1 MAAHSTFERVSG
13 RGRLHGF
20 GNLLSHELARWWKTH
35 LWWIQCLLWAILT
48 VALLNLG
55 GEADRSFA
63 VMMFGQ
69 LTGVFQAVGV
79 VVIMQGALGGEKID
93 GRAAWVLSK
102 PATRPAYILAKL
114 IAYGLGVLV
123 TMVLLSGVILYAAWL
138 IQGTTVPGPIP
149 FLGALGVISL
159 SHLWYLTLTLML
171 AVLFNNR
178 IVILGISGGLL
189 ALSDNLVRY
198 TPVGVLLPWNLTVAG
213 WGTERS
219 PLINLLAGQPIHSYL
234 PDLAAV
240 AAECV
245 LFVLIALW
253 RFSRQEL

>member
-1 MAAHSTFERVSG
+1 MAANSSFELVSG
-13 RGRLHGF
+13 RGWLRGF
-20 GNLLSHELARWWKTH
+20 GNLLGHELARWWKTRM
-35 LWWIQCLLWAILT
+35 WWIQCLLWAVLT
-48 VALLNLG
+48 VALLNLW

-69 LTGVFQAVGV
+69 LTGIFQAVGV
-79 VVIMQGALGGEKID
+79 IVIMQGALVGEKID
-93 GRAAWVLSK
+93 GRAAWILSK
-102 PATRPAYILAKL
+102 PATRPAYLLSKL
-114 IAYGLGVLV
+114 VAYSLGVLV
-123 TMVLLSGVILYAAWL
+123 TMVLLSGAILYGVWL
-138 IQGTTVPGPIP
+138 VQGVAVPRPIS
-149 FLGALGVISL
+149 FLGVLGIVFL

-189 ALSDNLVRY
+189 ALSDNLARY
-198 TPVGVLLPWNLTVAG
+198 PVLRNILPWNLIAEG
-213 WGTERS
+213 WGTKQS
-219 PLINLLAGQPIHSYL
+219 SVIALLSDQPIHSFI
-234 PDLAAV
+234 PTIAVV

>member
-1 MAAHSTFERVSG
+1 MAANSTFERVSG
-13 RGRLHGF
+13 RGRLRGF
-20 GNLLSHELARWWKTH
+20 GNLLGHELARWWKTRM
-35 LWWIQCLLWAILT
+35 WWIQCLIWAVLT
-48 VALLNLG
+48 VALLNLW

-63 VMMFGQ
+63 VTMFGQ

-79 VVIMQGALGGEKID
+79 VVIMQGALVGEKID
-93 GRAAWVLSK
+93 GRAAWILSK
-102 PATRPAYILAKL
+102 PATRPAYLLSKL
-114 IAYGLGVLV
+114 IAYGLGMLV
-123 TMVLLSGVILYAAWL
+123 TMVLLSGVILYTTWL
-138 IQGTTVPGPIP
+138 MQSTTLPGPIF
-149 FLGALGVISL
+149 FLEALGVVSL

-171 AVLFNNR
+171 AVLFSNR

-189 ALSDNLVRY
+189 ALSDNLARY

-219 PLINLLAGQPIHSYL
+219 PLIDLLSGQPIPSFL
-234 PDLAAV
+234 PILAVV

-253 RFSRQEL
+253 RFSHQEL